1 MWLPIRHHLL
11 GENRETHRIRDQGAA
26 VHIYQAH
33 QMYGVKYKRRTR
45 AKTSVIHGGKYETGG
60 QLREIRYFTCRCNFV
75 QIIVSDNATYLLNRV
90 LIIKPF
96 YLSILLCSRT
106 TQPAF
111 VHLLFKIHG
120 FREAPF
126 NNMPPL
132 FGHWH
137 WECDFQFPFLFP
149 GVKKPFLLTPVK

>member
-1 MWLPIRHHLL
+1 
-11 GENRETHRIRDQGAA
+11 
-26 VHIYQAH
+26 
-33 QMYGVKYKRRTR
+33 MYGVKYKRRTR

-120 FREAPF
+120 FRLPAVCS
-126 NNMPPL
+126 L
-132 FGHWH
+132 KSI
-137 WECDFQFPFLFP
+137 LTSIT
-149 GVKKPFLLTPVK
+149 LLLLRQGTARRPTQQVHLGPRCSAQTGSRGPTPISSFM